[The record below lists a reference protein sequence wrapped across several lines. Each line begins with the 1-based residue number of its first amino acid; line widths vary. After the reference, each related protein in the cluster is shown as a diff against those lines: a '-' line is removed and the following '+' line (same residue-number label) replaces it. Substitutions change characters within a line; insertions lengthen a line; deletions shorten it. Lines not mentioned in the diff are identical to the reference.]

1 MKQMKTLLK
10 VGLIAALLS
19 TGAYAKKSE
28 EEKKQKK
35 NSSQYSSSK
44 PKELPRGLQKKLQRD
59 KQLPA
64 GWQKKLIVG
73 QPLDPLLIEEAI
85 IVSKPRYYNKDIEK
99 SPRET
104 IYQIEDKLIKV
115 MTATNIIMDIFEIE

>member
-1 MKQMKTLLK
+1 MKHVKTLLTI
-10 VGLIAALLS
+10 GLMAATLS
-19 TGAYAKKSE
+19 TSMYAKKPEEHNESKKHSSE
-28 EEKKQKK
+28 Y
-35 NSSQYSSSK
+35 NSSK

-59 KQLPA
+59 NQLPP

-73 QPLDPLLIEEAI
+73 QKLDPIFLEQAI
-85 IVSKPRYYNKDIEK
+85 IVSNPRYYNKNIEK

-115 MTATNIIMDIFEIE
+115 MSATNIIMDIFEIE